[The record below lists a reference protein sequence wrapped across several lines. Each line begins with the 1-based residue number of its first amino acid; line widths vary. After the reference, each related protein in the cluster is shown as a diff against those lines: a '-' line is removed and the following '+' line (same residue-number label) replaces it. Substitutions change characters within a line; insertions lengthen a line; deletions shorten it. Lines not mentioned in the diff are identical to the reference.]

1 MKNWLRAF
9 LLVGLV
15 AAVLAA
21 CSGTGNGGGDEAS
34 GEGGEDGGEPS
45 GEITIW
51 GWNVAAQSME
61 LAVEGFQ
68 EQYPDV
74 DVTVEDIGRLDVYEK
89 LTVGLASGGNGLP
102 DVVLVESDRL
112 ANYQEQFPDAITNL
126 SEMGYDEHADK
137 FGEYKKS
144 VTQDENGDF
153 FAAPWDIGPTGVFY
167 RTDIFEEAGVNPEDI
182 QTWDDYIEAGK
193 TIQEATG
200 TKMVPIDIAA
210 DDALYRM
217 MLNQQGAFYFDEE
230 GNIDVASEES
240 QNAFETIQ
248 RLHEEDLVLNNDGWN
263 GVVSATVNGEVA
275 TVPFGVWY
283 SGTILD
289 QAPDASGN
297 WGVFKLPAFEE
308 GGNRAANLGGSDL
321 VIPSSSDNQ
330 TAAYA
335 FVEYFT
341 TEVEPQMTALQE
353 RGIFP
358 SLNTTYE
365 EEYFTQE
372 SEYFANQQ
380 VWQTFAEQVE
390 NIPVA
395 NYTSDYAR
403 AFDTMSDTQATIL
416 LDDAEIPSALED
428 AASKLESE
436 TGRTAN

>member
-1 MKNWLRAF
+1 MKSWLKG
-9 LLVGLV
+9 LLMAGLVVGL
-15 AAVLAA
+15 LAA
-21 CSGTGNGGGDEAS
+21 CSGDS
-34 GEGGEDGGEPS
+34 GGEAEGENASGEPS

-61 LAVEGFQ
+61 LAVDGFK

-74 DVTVEDIGRLDVYEK
+74 EVKVEDIGRLDVYEK

-112 ANYQEQFPDAITNL
+112 ANYQEQFPDALTNL
-126 SEMGYDEHADK
+126 SELGYDEHADK
-137 FGEYKKS
+137 FGEYKTS
-144 VTQDENGDF
+144 VTQDANGDF

-182 QTWDDYIEAGK
+182 ETWDDYIEAGK
-193 TIQEATG
+193 TIKEVTG
-200 TKMVPIDIAA
+200 TNMLPIDIAN
-210 DDALYRM
+210 DDAMYRM

-230 GNIDVASEES
+230 GNIDVTSEES
-240 QNAFETIQ
+240 KNAFNVIQ
-248 RLHEEDLVLNNDGWN
+248 QLHDEDLILNNDGWN

-289 QAPDASGN
+289 QAPDQSGQ
-297 WGVFKLPAFEE
+297 WGVFYLPAFEE

-330 TAAYA
+330 STAYA

-341 TEVEPQMTALQE
+341 TEVEPQMTALKE

-358 SLNTTYE
+358 SLNSTYE
-365 EEYFTQE
+365 EDYFAQE
-372 SEYFANQQ
+372 SEFFADQQ
-380 VWQTFAEQVE
+380 VWKLFADEVAD
-390 NIPVA
+390 IPVA
-395 NYTSDYAR
+395 NYTSDYSR
-403 AFDTMSDTQATIL
+403 AFDTMSDTQAQIL
-416 LDDAEIPSALED
+416 LDGADIDTALQE
-428 AASKLESE
+428 AADKLESE
-436 TGRTAN
+436 TDRSAN

>member
-1 MKNWLRAF
+1 MKKWLKGF
-9 LLVGLV
+9 LVLALITGL
-15 AAVLAA
+15 LAA
-21 CSGTGNGGGDEAS
+21 CSNNESSGN
-34 GEGGEDGGEPS
+34 EGGDGGEPN

-68 EQYPDV
+68 EEYPDV
-74 DVTVEDIGRLDVYEK
+74 EVKVEDIGRLDVYEK

-112 ANYQEQFPDAITNL
+112 ANYQNEFPDGLLNL
-126 SEMGYDEHADK
+126 SEMGYDKHESK

-144 VTQDENGDF
+144 VTQDKNGDF

-182 QTWDDYIEAGK
+182 QTWEDYIEAGK
-193 TIQEATG
+193 QIKEKTG
-200 TKMVPIDIAA
+200 KKMVPIDIAK

-217 MLNQQGAFYFDEE
+217 MLNQQGTYYFDGE
-230 GNIDVASEES
+230 GNIDVTSDASK
-240 QNAFETIQ
+240 NAFNVINQ
-248 RLHEEDLVLNNDGWN
+248 LNEEGLVLNNDGWN

-283 SGTILD
+283 TGTIMD
-289 QAPDASGN
+289 QAPDQKGQ

-321 VIPSSSDNQ
+321 VIPSATDNKE
-330 TAAYA
+330 AAYA

-341 TEVEPQMTALQE
+341 TKVEPQMTALKE
-353 RGIFP
+353 KGIFP
-358 SLNTTYE
+358 SLNAAYE
-365 EEYFTQE
+365 EDYFNQE
-372 SEYFANQQ
+372 SEFFSNQKIFKM
-380 VWQTFAEQVE
+380 FAEQVPE
-390 NIPVA
+390 IPAA

-403 AFDTMSDTQATIL
+403 AFKIMSDTQADIL
-416 LDDAEIPSALED
+416 LNGTELDKALKK
-428 AASKLESE
+428 AADKLESD
-436 TGRTAN
+436 TGRNVN